1 MKDSWRESKK
11 KRKKL
16 RGQDDQQSSCEPRE
30 KREYI
35 AKMGGL
41 YRRKEMLW
49 AGKGRKGKRRKGKG
63 MQSEAQGLERFGMGA
78 GYAFEDDSET
88 DTSE

>member
-1 MKDSWRESKK
+1 
-11 KRKKL
+11 
-16 RGQDDQQSSCEPRE
+16 
-30 KREYI
+30 
-35 AKMGGL
+35 MGGL

-49 AGKGRKGKRRKGKG
+49 AGQGREGKRRERKGKEGKG